1 MYRSISQRL
10 DCRDDSQTV
19 SRTQPTTTGTKP
31 ASTDSDQAL
40 VIRVQQGDSH
50 AFDLLF
56 YKYKDRVA
64 SIVSRY
70 VSNHED
76 IEDIVQET
84 FYKANRALPRFRLDS
99 KFYTWLYRI
108 AVNTSINFL
117 HQRGRRP
124 STVSIESDDDD
135 VSSRIGTAQTAAS
148 PESEGEA
155 DELAI
160 AIDEAISSLSK
171 DLRTAITFREK
182 QGLTYQQIAELMDC
196 KVGTVRSRIARA
208 REQIDKRIQRFFGVA

>member
-1 MYRSISQRL
+1 MHRSISQRL
-10 DCRDDSQTV
+10 ECRDDSQTV

-40 VIRVQQGDSH
+40 VIRVQKGDSH

-148 PESEGEA
+148 PG
-155 DELAI
+155 
-160 AIDEAISSLSK
+160 
-171 DLRTAITFREK
+171 
-182 QGLTYQQIAELMDC
+182 
-196 KVGTVRSRIARA
+196 
-208 REQIDKRIQRFFGVA
+208 KRRGGR